1 MSYHYGF
8 IIGLLTL
15 MLLIMVVGW
24 VDGCKVNAIN
34 HPYFDGVYM
43 FIPPIYGKIGVYFTI
58 ALLTLN
64 HWQYGCIYEHVCKIQ
79 LHRISMINKEF
90 VFVHNVN
97 DNFRINMDEILK
109 RHLVRRIAIL
119 CQLLSKKR
127 FNGWNLL
134 LKGFETQ
141 NLLVAC

>member
-1 MSYHYGF
+1 MVINYNDNNDDNNNDKDNNIINQLMSYHYGF

-64 HWQYGCIYEHVCKIQ
+64 H
-79 LHRISMINKEF
+79 
-90 VFVHNVN
+90 
-97 DNFRINMDEILK
+97 
-109 RHLVRRIAIL
+109 
-119 CQLLSKKR
+119 
-127 FNGWNLL
+127 
-134 LKGFETQ
+134 
-141 NLLVAC
+141 